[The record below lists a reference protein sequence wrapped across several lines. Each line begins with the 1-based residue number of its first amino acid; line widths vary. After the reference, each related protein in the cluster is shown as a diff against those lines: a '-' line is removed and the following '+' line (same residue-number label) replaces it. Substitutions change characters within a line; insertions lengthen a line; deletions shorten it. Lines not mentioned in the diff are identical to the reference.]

1 MNDEYHK
8 EMKMDRLIIFL
19 KGIVIGISM
28 LVPGVSGGTM
38 AIIFGIY
45 DDLIHAVGSFF
56 EDWKRNIKLLLYLAL
71 GGGVGIL
78 LFSRLIESLLNK
90 FPLVMGFL
98 FIGVVCGGLPT
109 LYKKAK
115 EGSSKKTDA
124 IYLFIGLIIAILL
137 SRDPESISVMA
148 SVGDIKGI
156 LLLFIAG
163 VIIAIALILP
173 GISTSFMLLILGLY
187 SITLNAINTF
197 NIKFLAPI
205 LLGIFIGTIATT
217 KIIEFFITKYPSK
230 TYMLILGF
238 VIGSIIPIYPGTPSG
253 INILY
258 SVIALVVGFSI
269 IYYIGKLNS
278 DV

>member
-1 MNDEYHK
+1 
-8 EMKMDRLIIFL
+8 MDRLIIFL

-78 LFSRLIESLLNK
+78 LFSRLIESLLDK

-258 SVIALVVGFSI
+258 SVLALVVGFSI